1 MYSECVRRA
10 ESTVKVDASASGVW
24 RQDELGRV
32 VEGVGVSLH
41 GGL

>member
-10 ESTVKVDASASGVW
+10 ECTVKVDASASGVW
-24 RQDELGRV
+24 RQDELDR
-32 VEGVGVSLH
+32 VGVSLH